1 MTAARYY
8 PPTPQPSPRPKT
20 RKPSR
25 RSQSPSLN
33 RSKVAKISHHRNQLP
48 QSLQFLLLVQ
58 KSSATLTFCLVSI
71 TLAVYGWTVCGPSL
85 WSQEFRKLTKLQR
98 DERHLVGT
106 NETLKH
112 QLAQQAQKPASGLAQ
127 PHPSQ
132 SLFLPPANVP
142 PIAASPVIISQQ
154 GEPFVPQTPVA
165 Y

>member
-8 PPTPQPSPRPKT
+8 SPTPQPSSRLKTKRPNLG
-20 RKPSR
+20 SR
-25 RSQSPSLN
+25 SVYP
-33 RSKVAKISHHRNQLP
+33 KGAKIAKLPRRRHRLP
-48 QSLQFLLLVQ
+48 ESLQFLLLIQ
-58 KSSATLTFCLVSI
+58 KSSTTLSFCLVSL
-71 TLAVYGWTVCGPSL
+71 TLVVYGWTVCAPSL

-112 QLAQQAQKPASGLAQ
+112 QLSQQAQNPGSGLAQ

-132 SLFLPPANVP
+132 LFFLEPANIP
-142 PIAASPVIISQQ
+142 PIEASSVILTQE